1 MFFQGNEKY
10 NCATYLRLSRSDG
23 DQQESN
29 SIKNQR
35 ALLNDYMGKHPELHK
50 FDEYVDDGYS
60 GTNFERPDFK
70 RMMQDIEKRNVNC
83 IIVKDLSRFGR
94 NYIETGRYL
103 ERIFPFMGVRF
114 IAINDHYDSAEEND
128 DKGRILIPFNN
139 LINDTYCR
147 DISLRVRSHLDVK
160 RKEGQFIGSFAG
172 YGYRKDPKDKNHLII
187 DEYAAGIVQE
197 IFKQKLNG
205 MSSQRI
211 ASHLNELGVLPPNEY
226 KRANGFNYTC
236 GFQAGLN
243 QKWTVVSVNRIL
255 KNESY
260 MGTLIQGK
268 RRKINYKVK
277 KSHDVGSENW
287 IRVEDAHDAIISKGE
302 FQQVQQL
309 LELDT
314 RTAPSQTTVYP
325 LSGFLRCADCGQNMI
340 RRTVTKNGKKYQYY
354 HCSTYKN
361 GGGCTPH
368 MINSEKLT
376 ESVLAAI
383 RHSTI
388 RSILKNPLYIGKCT
402 LILAKAKRELEV
414 PAIVSKTEFQK
425 VQKKL
430 ESTRLPSRKKARKKP
445 NLLFKKIYDKE
456 SGKGLLCRTS
466 EDESQQIYSFDKGYR
481 CFSGKAPFIESE
493 KIFREI
499 LSALEKEKMQA
510 AHIDRVLDLN
520 PEKVKQCMDAGL
532 LQYRKR
538 ANEIVARLM
547 AKDDERTAVYR
558 EYEHGSISP
567 EQVDEYEH
575 QYQVA
580 VQKQE
585 ADFKKVMLAVN
596 DIEKA
601 FSHGNPWL
609 MKFRAISIP
618 EKLERTHLKEWLDH
632 VWIVDFEQV
641 EVILQES
648 KWKGFFPEEWLN
660 NGEEDCNGKKE

>member
-197 IFKQKLNG
+197 IFKSKLNG

-260 MGTLIQGK
+260 TGTLIQGK

-376 ESVLAAI
+376 ESVLTAI
-383 RHSTI
+383 RH
-388 RSILKNPLYIGKCT
+388 
-402 LILAKAKRELEV
+402 AE
-414 PAIVSKTEFQK
+414 
-425 VQKKL
+425 
-430 ESTRLPSRKKARKKP
+430 
-445 NLLFKKIYDKE
+445 
-456 SGKGLLCRTS
+456 
-466 EDESQQIYSFDKGYR
+466 
-481 CFSGKAPFIESE
+481 
-493 KIFREI
+493 
-499 LSALEKEKMQA
+499 
-510 AHIDRVLDLN
+510 
-520 PEKVKQCMDAGL
+520 
-532 LQYRKR
+532 
-538 ANEIVARLM
+538 
-547 AKDDERTAVYR
+547 
-558 EYEHGSISP
+558 
-567 EQVDEYEH
+567 
-575 QYQVA
+575 
-580 VQKQE
+580 
-585 ADFKKVMLAVN
+585 
-596 DIEKA
+596 
-601 FSHGNPWL
+601 
-609 MKFRAISIP
+609 
-618 EKLERTHLKEWLDH
+618 
-632 VWIVDFEQV
+632 
-641 EVILQES
+641 
-648 KWKGFFPEEWLN
+648 
-660 NGEEDCNGKKE
+660 

>member
-226 KRANGFNYTC
+226 KRANADDG
-236 GFQAGLN
+236 G
-243 QKWTVVSVNRIL
+243 
-255 KNESY
+255 
-260 MGTLIQGK
+260 
-268 RRKINYKVK
+268 
-277 KSHDVGSENW
+277 DGS
-287 IRVEDAHDAIISKGE
+287 DSSSG
-302 FQQVQQL
+302 
-309 LELDT
+309 
-314 RTAPSQTTVYP
+314 VY
-325 LSGFLRCADCGQNMI
+325 
-340 RRTVTKNGKKYQYY
+340 
-354 HCSTYKN
+354 
-361 GGGCTPH
+361 
-368 MINSEKLT
+368 
-376 ESVLAAI
+376 
-383 RHSTI
+383 
-388 RSILKNPLYIGKCT
+388 
-402 LILAKAKRELEV
+402 
-414 PAIVSKTEFQK
+414 
-425 VQKKL
+425 
-430 ESTRLPSRKKARKKP
+430 
-445 NLLFKKIYDKE
+445 
-456 SGKGLLCRTS
+456 
-466 EDESQQIYSFDKGYR
+466 
-481 CFSGKAPFIESE
+481 
-493 KIFREI
+493 
-499 LSALEKEKMQA
+499 
-510 AHIDRVLDLN
+510 
-520 PEKVKQCMDAGL
+520 
-532 LQYRKR
+532 
-538 ANEIVARLM
+538 
-547 AKDDERTAVYR
+547 
-558 EYEHGSISP
+558 
-567 EQVDEYEH
+567 
-575 QYQVA
+575 
-580 VQKQE
+580 
-585 ADFKKVMLAVN
+585 
-596 DIEKA
+596 
-601 FSHGNPWL
+601 
-609 MKFRAISIP
+609 
-618 EKLERTHLKEWLDH
+618 H
-632 VWIVDFEQV
+632 V
-641 EVILQES
+641 
-648 KWKGFFPEEWLN
+648 
-660 NGEEDCNGKKE
+660 